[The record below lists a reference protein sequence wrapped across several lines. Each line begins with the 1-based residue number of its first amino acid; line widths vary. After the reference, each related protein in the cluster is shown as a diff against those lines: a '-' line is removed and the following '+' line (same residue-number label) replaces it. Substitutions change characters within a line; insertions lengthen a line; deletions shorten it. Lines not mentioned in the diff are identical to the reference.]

1 MTTKKFSE
9 AMNELED
16 RYVTEAITYQRSKK
30 KRNWFKWVAAA
41 ACICLVLAGLFPL
54 FHQPGV
60 SPFVLTAYALGNDNS
75 LSAVTMQE
83 GENIPVSMFEADN
96 GMWGFV
102 FSHEADDPELPIS
115 VSVINA
121 DQQLTVDEKIETISG
136 LEMESTQK
144 YVFFI
149 PPQNEA
155 APYSLPLTMEDE
167 SVNTVALIT
176 VVIEQNEGGYIA
188 RIDEV
193 TIHERREAP
202 PMEE

>member
-30 KRNWFKWVAAA
+30 KRNWLKWVAAA

-102 FSHEADDPELPIS
+102 FSHEADDHELPIS
-115 VSVINA
+115 VSIINA
-121 DQQLTVDEKIETISG
+121 DQQFTVDEKIETISG

-155 APYSLPLTMEDE
+155 APYSLPLTMHNE
-167 SVNTVALIT
+167 STNTVALLT
-176 VVIEQNEGGYIA
+176 VVIEQVEDGYIA
-188 RIDEV
+188 KIDNLTTYEQK
-193 TIHERREAP
+193 TK
-202 PMEE
+202 